1 MKADFSVRIRGKN
14 EEECKELAEIV
25 QSGLDAY
32 SQKLAENFPA
42 QHLRLL
48 SQSQNV
54 IADQELAQLQD
65 DTALAI
71 KNLGNTGYDQ
81 E

>member
-1 MKADFSVRIRGKN
+1 MFVSVEKMRRNAKR
-14 EEECKELAEIV
+14 LAEIV
-25 QSGLDAY
+25 QSGLGAY

-42 QHLRLL
+42 QHLQLL

-71 KNLGNTGYDQ
+71 KNLG
-81 E
+81 EHRIRSRVR